1 MAAPTTMKA
10 WTFTTASGGLEKNL
24 TLDPSAKAP
33 PLPKSPSVLVEV
45 ISASINPV
53 DYKIPELP
61 LANKLM
67 LSYPA
72 SPGLDY
78 CGRVVTATGSLKEGQ
93 KVFGRLD
100 GPTKFGT
107 CAQFIVAPEKGCIPL
122 PDGVDAD
129 SGAAMG
135 TAAMTAYQCL
145 KKGGEKLDGKKVFIN
160 GGSGGTGTWGI
171 QMGKAMGANITTSC
185 STGNVELCKSLG
197 ADEVIDYTKV
207 DLVDTLKSKG
217 QVFDIAVDNVGLPA
231 ALYKSSDAFLK
242 PGAPFVQVGAGASIT
257 GTKSLVGRMMMP
269 GFLGGGKRP
278 FVFHTCY
285 NDKEDFE
292 QIGKWLAEKKIKA
305 IFDQVFEWEDV
316 PKAYENLKMGKAKG
330 KIVVHV
336 TKE

>member
-1 MAAPTTMKA
+1 MATPTTMKA
-10 WTFTTASGGLEKNL
+10 WTYTTASGGLEKNL
-24 TLDPSAKAP
+24 TLNPSTPAP
-33 PLPKSPSVLVEV
+33 PTPKSPSVLVEV
-45 ISASINPV
+45 ISASLNPV

-67 LSYPA
+67 ISTPA

-78 CGRVVTATGSLKEGQ
+78 CGRVVTASGNLKEGQ

-107 CAQFIVAPEKGCIPL
+107 CGQFVVASQKGCVPL
-122 PDGVDAD
+122 PENVSAD
-129 SGAAMG
+129 EGASIG
-135 TAAMTAYQCL
+135 TAAITAYQCL
-145 KKGGEKLDGKKVFIN
+145 KKGGTSLEGKKVFIN
-160 GGSGGTGTWGI
+160 GGSGGTGVWGI
-171 QMGKAMGANITTSC
+171 QIGKAMGAEVTTSC
-185 STGNVELCKSLG
+185 STGNVDMCKSLG
-197 ADEVIDYTKV
+197 ADEVIDYTKG
-207 DLVDTLKSKG
+207 DLVESLKGKG
-217 QVFDIAVDNVGLPA
+217 QVFDMVVDNVGMPA
-231 ALYKSSDAFLK
+231 TLYKSSNAFLK
-242 PGAPFVQVGAGASIT
+242 PGAPFVQVGAGVSIA
-257 GTKSLVGRMMMP
+257 GTKSLVGRMMLP

-305 IFDQVFEWEDV
+305 VFDQVFEWEDV
-316 PKAYENLKMGKAKG
+316 PKAYEKLKTGKAKG